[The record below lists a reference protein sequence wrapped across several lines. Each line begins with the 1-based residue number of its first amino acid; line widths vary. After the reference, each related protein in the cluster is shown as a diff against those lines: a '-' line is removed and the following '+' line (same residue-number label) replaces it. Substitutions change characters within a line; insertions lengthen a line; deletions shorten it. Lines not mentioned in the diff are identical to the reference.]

1 MNGEWEW
8 LGTFVQLAKGSGYGY
23 LVGSDSEDKK
33 IREAVGSGFYPNFAI
48 FSYPICFTH
57 ALGDHQN

>member
-8 LGTFVQLAKGSGYGY
+8 LGTFVLLAKGSGY
-23 LVGSDSEDKK
+23 LAGSDSEDKK

-48 FSYPICFTH
+48 FSYPICFTQ